1 MVDPQNYELEEKP
14 IDSLPCINFTNVKDF
29 EQTHVLGNMI
39 DKDVLY
45 NNKIS
50 LNEISSIKTFPESSN
65 FLRLY
70 DEMSNQFIESYSF
83 QSNFHDPFYARLEES
98 YLKRFHFHFPFFE
111 NNGFDLIFSIFQH
124 ETSRFPI
131 LIFNEFHFSEL
142 EMLQWLH
149 WLFDFT

>member
-1 MVDPQNYELEEKP
+1 
-14 IDSLPCINFTNVKDF
+14 
-29 EQTHVLGNMI
+29 MI
-39 DKDVLY
+39 DKNVLY

-50 LNEISSIKTFPESSN
+50 LNEISSINTFPESSN
-65 FLRLY
+65 FLHLY

-83 QSNFHDPFYARLEES
+83 QSDFHDLFYARLEES

-124 ETSRFPI
+124 EASRFPI
-131 LIFNEFHFSEL
+131 LIFNEFYFSEL